1 MRKLGL
7 IGGMSWVST
16 RAYYERINRL
26 ILKRVPPMAGPP
38 MLIESLDYSQV
49 YQAKQAEDW
58 DAVAAILVDSARRL
72 EDGGAEGLVIGANAM
87 HKVYDRVAEAVSVP
101 VLHIADSVGRAMQ
114 EAKCTSAALLGTR
127 YVMTESFYRQRLVA
141 HGVDLLPPNPDDVE
155 MVDGIIYKE
164 LMLGRVTR
172 DAERALK
179 TIVTM
184 KEKEGAQAIVLACAE
199 LELVVDADANI
210 LPVFNSTALHCND
223 IADWMLG

>member
-7 IGGMSWVST
+7 IGGRSWVST
-16 RAYYERINRL
+16 RAYYERINQL
-26 ILKRVPPMAGPP
+26 VQKRVPPMAGPP
-38 MLIESLDYSQV
+38 LLLESLDYSQV

-58 DAVAAILVDSARRL
+58 DKVAAILVDSARRL
-72 EDGGAEGLVIGANAM
+72 EGAGAEGLVIGANTM
-87 HKVYDRVAEAVSVP
+87 HKVYDQVAESISIP

-114 EAKCTSAALLGTR
+114 EAKCESAALIGTR
-127 YVMTESFYRQRLVA
+127 YIMTESFYRQRLVA

-179 TIVTM
+179 TIITM
-184 KEKEGAQAIVLACAE
+184 KEKEGAEAIVLACAE
-199 LELVVDADANI
+199 LELVVDAAANV
-210 LPVFNSTALHCND
+210 LPVFDSTTIHCKE
-223 IADWMLG
+223 IADWIIN